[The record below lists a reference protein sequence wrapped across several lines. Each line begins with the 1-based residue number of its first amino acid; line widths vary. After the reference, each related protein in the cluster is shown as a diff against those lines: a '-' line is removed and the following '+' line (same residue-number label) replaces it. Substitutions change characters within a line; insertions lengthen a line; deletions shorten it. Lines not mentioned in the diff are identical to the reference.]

1 MMKKV
6 TSNYASRFRYSFI
19 TVLVILLGLM
29 VSGTASA
36 QTYLNS
42 EQATN
47 VLTAEY
53 KAFVTQEDQMLKT
66 ASPAQLKQFQ
76 LKELLHT
83 LILRNLSAG
92 MSTEQ
97 AMNEALNSPRL
108 KIVSLNG
115 TEAFSRNDITY
126 WRQFYTDL
134 LSN

>member
-53 KAFVTQEDQMLKT
+53 KTLVLQEDQMLKT
-66 ASPAQLKQFQ
+66 ASPAQLKEFRM
-76 LKELLHT
+76 KELLHT
-83 LILRNLSAG
+83 SILANLSSG
-92 MSTEQ
+92 MGVEQ
-97 AMNEALNSPRL
+97 AMNAALDNPRL
-108 KIVSLNG
+108 RTVNTSNQSLL
-115 TEAFSRNDITY
+115 SRDEMTY